1 MRNRTVDPISS
12 FTVESLGI
20 LELRHVLGSDGGG
33 LSSSNGLNTRDFLA
47 GGAISSSYFRFI
59 ADSWGE
65 ERVSE
70 AFDSEF

>member
-12 FTVESLGI
+12 LTVESLGI

-47 GGAISSSYFRFI
+47 AGAISSSYFRFV
-59 ADSWGE
+59 AGSWGE
-65 ERVSE
+65 ERNSKGLR
-70 AFDSEF
+70 SL